1 MRSCIVMFLMLF
13 SQLIFSQNEN
23 DDSFRSPLGIP
34 LYLSGTFAELR
45 ANHFHG
51 GIDIKTNG
59 REGYNIYAAQKGFV
73 SRIKV
78 KTGGYGLA
86 LYVEHPS
93 GYTTVYG
100 HLSEFKSGIAEFVK
114 KKQYELQSYEVDL
127 YLTPSDFPVEKGQVI
142 ALSGNSGSSGG
153 PHLHYEIRKTKGQ
166 IPINPLKYTKVE
178 DQIKPKIYAVRV
190 HTLSNGFYQ
199 SRGQTQKA
207 SLVSSGVFQ
216 VSAPFEVHDD
226 IVGVSV
232 KSFDKQDGTYNQNGF
247 YSLKM
252 YVDGQLNYQYEK
264 AQVGFDETRY
274 INAHVDYPEKKRGGG
289 TFVNCF
295 RLHGNQ
301 LKFIDSNYN
310 DGRIWL
316 SQFPKRK
323 VKIEICDY
331 SGNTSFIEFDVH
343 RAKQNKDVVDQEQEV
358 GLPMK
363 RLFAQQSN
371 EVVKGNFYAQLP
383 ANSLY
388 GDVDYTIAETTLP
401 AIVTQKVI
409 SKVYQ
414 FHHDGVPLHK
424 FMKVRLNG
432 EEIPDSLRQKVV
444 MAIMDGKSR
453 LDFNTGNWFGSE
465 FQIKTRNFGTFF
477 LTTDTENPTVE
488 KVSFPQGQDFRGRK
502 KMSFKIDDNISG
514 IKSYRAEVDGQW
526 ILMEYDAKKSR
537 LYHRF
542 DGRIT
547 KGKHSFQLIVT
558 DNVGNQTKETF
569 NFIK

>member
-1 MRSCIVMFLMLF
+1 MRFLFLTISIFFYQFLF
-13 SQLIFSQNEN
+13 SQNDTNE
-23 DDSFRSPLGIP
+23 FRSPVGIP
-34 LYLSGTFAELR
+34 IYLSGTFAELR
-45 ANHFHG
+45 GNHFHG

-59 REGYNIYAAQKGFV
+59 RIGYNIYATQKGFV

-86 LYVEHPS
+86 LYVEHPN

-100 HLSEFKSGIAEFVK
+100 HLSEFKSGIEDFVK

-127 YLTPSDFPVEKGQVI
+127 YLSPSDFPVEKGQI
-142 ALSGNSGSSGG
+142 IGLSGNSGSSGG
-153 PHLHYEIRKTKGQ
+153 PHLHYEIRKTQGQ

-190 HTLSNGFYQ
+190 HNLSNGFYQ
-199 SRGQTQKA
+199 STGQTQKA
-207 SLVSSGVFQ
+207 SLVTSGVFQ
-216 VSAPFEVHDD
+216 VPAPFIVNDD

-232 KSFDKQDGTYNQNGF
+232 KSYDKQDGTYNQNGF
-247 YSLKM
+247 YSLKL

-264 AQVGFDETRY
+264 NQVGFDETRY

-289 TFVNCF
+289 TYANCF
-295 RLHGNQ
+295 RLGGNQ
-301 LKFIDSNYN
+301 LKFINPAYN

-316 SQFPKRK
+316 SQFPNRT

-331 SGNTSFIEFDVH
+331 SGNVSYVEFEIKK
-343 RAKQNKDVVDQEQEV
+343 AQQNESILTETQ
-358 GLPMK
+358 PTK
-363 RLFAQQSN
+363 RLFAKQKN
-371 EVVKGNFYAQLP
+371 EVQEGDFYANLP

-388 GDVDYTIAETTLP
+388 EDVDYTIAETALP
-401 AIVTQKVI
+401 AIVNHKTY

-414 FHHDGVPLHK
+414 FHNEQVPLHK
-424 FMKVRLNG
+424 FMKVRLNSDL
-432 EEIPDSLRQKVV
+432 IPDSLKTKTV
-444 MAIMDGKSR
+444 MATIDRKSKV
-453 LDFNTGNWFGSE
+453 DFNTGTWLGNA

-477 LTTDTENPTVE
+477 LTTDTESPTIT
-488 KVSFPQGQDFRGRK
+488 KVSFPANQDFRGRK
-502 KMSFKIDDNISG
+502 VMRFRIEDKVSG

-526 ILMEYDAKKSR
+526 ILMEYDAKKKS

-542 DGRIT
+542 DGRVA
-547 KGKHSFQLIVT
+547 KGKHSLRLIVT
-558 DNVGNQTKETF
+558 DKVGNQTEETF